1 VQTRNGLLPGVS
13 IAASLCG
20 AFLRTPAS
28 ANRAVRSG
36 DVRPERECAPV
47 LALIA
52 ATAVGAVVQ
61 ASAAAAERPADLV
74 LLDGR
79 IYTEDAKHSEV
90 AALAVRG
97 DTIVYVGPVAGARR
111 WVGANTRTE
120 RLHGRLVLPGLV
132 DAHIHASMI
141 SDIDV
146 CDLKSADRSLREISA
161 FAAACIQQYQIP
173 DGEWLS
179 VHQWNYAKGNLP
191 DAEYPTLRVALDK
204 ASTTHPIE
212 LRGND
217 GHHNAFNSV
226 ALARAKNERGDII
239 GFSKASL
246 SSDFRELRPFVGV
259 DDRGEPDGTVNED
272 ARLVLNNPDRLLAD
286 LPQVMRAPERVMQR
300 LNGSGI
306 TAILDPKAPPGLQ
319 QFYDTLDQRH
329 QLTVRVLLAQ
339 YYIPEQFRDR
349 GGQIDYEAMLNQARG
364 IRGKY
369 ERNPLI
375 RANAVKL
382 FADGGLEGNPYAN
395 PPTLPNAAVL
405 RPFYQPIFGRDDHGQ
420 ATVTGY
426 VDTASQTCADA
437 RANPARF
444 DAQEAVARFIAL
456 NGFHPGQCQISSG
469 RLYHSRADTLE
480 FVRRFHLAGFVLHIH
495 TISNQAVR
503 TSLDAIE
510 AARAADGKALQDALA
525 HVQLADPEDIA
536 RIGRDRIFVAF
547 TYSWATVDP
556 EYDLTV
562 IPFIDRVTGNRVE
575 TLHRAASYYDANAYP
590 FRAVKQAGGILVAGS
605 DAPVETPDPR
615 PFVNMSYAILR
626 HDPGQPAL
634 NPTQSIAIRD
644 VLDAY
649 TINGARAMGREQEFG
664 SLEVGKSADFIVLD
678 RDILALADRGTP
690 ERIADARVL
699 TTWFKGQIVY
709 RADQ

>member
-1 VQTRNGLLPGVS
+1 VQNRDGQSSGLSTVAPPGGVIRNPIL
-13 IAASLCG
+13 AS
-20 AFLRTPAS
+20 
-28 ANRAVRSG
+28 V
-36 DVRPERECAPV
+36 
-47 LALIA
+47 A
-52 ATAVGAVVQ
+52 ATLVSALAQ
-61 ASAAAAERPADLV
+61 APAAGVERPADLV
-74 LLDGR
+74 LLDAR
-79 IYTEDAKHSEV
+79 IYTEDANHSEA
-90 AALAVRG
+90 AALAVRD
-97 DTIVYVGPVAGARR
+97 DTIVYVGTAAGVRR
-111 WVGANTRTE
+111 WVGANTHTE
-120 RLHGRLVLPGLV
+120 RLHGHLVLPGLV

-146 CDLKSADRSLREISA
+146 CDLKSTERTLREISA
-161 FAAACIQQYQIP
+161 FAAACIEKYQIP

-191 DAEYPTLRVALDK
+191 DPEYPTLRAALDK

-226 ALARAKNERGDII
+226 ALARARNDRGDVV
-239 GFSKASL
+239 GFSRASL
-246 SSDFRELRPFVGV
+246 SGDFRDLRPLVGI

-272 ARLVLNNPDRLLAD
+272 ARLVLNNPDRLLGD

-306 TAILDPKAPPGLQ
+306 TAILDPKAPPGLLP
-319 QFYDTLDQRH
+319 FYDTLDQRR

-339 YYIPEQFRDR
+339 FYVPEQFRSN
-349 GGQIDYEAMLNQARG
+349 GGQIDYDAMLAQATS
-364 IRGKY
+364 IRAKY
-369 ERNPLI
+369 QQHRLI

-405 RPFYQPIFGRDDHGQ
+405 RPFYQPIFGRDDRGQ

-426 VDTASQTCADA
+426 VDTASQACLDA
-437 RANPARF
+437 RSNTVRF
-444 DAQEAVARFIAL
+444 DAQEAVARFVAL
-456 NGFHPGQCQISSG
+456 NGFHPAQCQISSG

-480 FVRRFHLAGFVLHIH
+480 FVRRFHVAGFVLHIH
-495 TISNQAVR
+495 TISNEAVR
-503 TSLDAIE
+503 TALDAIE
-510 AARAADGKALQDALA
+510 AARAADGRTLNDALA
-525 HVQLADPEDIA
+525 HVQLADPDDVA

-547 TYSWATVDP
+547 TYSWASVDP

-562 IPFIDRVTGNRVE
+562 IPFIDRVAGNRSE
-575 TLHRAASYYDANAYP
+575 TLHPAGSYYDANAYP
-590 FRAVKQAGGILVAGS
+590 FRGVKQAGGILVAGS

-634 NPTQSIAIRD
+634 NPAQSISIRE

-649 TINGARAMGREQEFG
+649 TINGARAMGRDQEFG

-678 RDILALADRGTP
+678 RDILALADQGTP

-699 TTWFKGQIVY
+699 ATWFRGQNVY
-709 RADQ
+709 RANH